1 MDMSN
6 IKWGRVVLW
15 IVLGLILFIA
25 VPILSVVVRMVIL
38 GFQLGGNPPAEE
50 SIRFSTDTVYRV
62 ISLLSV
68 VLAGFLGGRA
78 PARKAEGSYV
88 LNGLVVGIGLAIVI
102 LAFAL
107 FQSGSFSFWMPVY
120 AVLAI
125 AAGALGGW
133 LGGRSAEAAEMYD

>member
-1 MDMSN
+1 MSN

-15 IVLGLILFIA
+15 IVLGFIIFIA
-25 VPILSVVVRMVIL
+25 VPMLSVVVRMVIL
-38 GFQLGGNPPAEE
+38 GFQLGGNPPPEE

-102 LAFAL
+102 VVFAI
-107 FQSGSFSFWMPVY
+107 FQSSSFSFWMPVY

-133 LGGRSAEAAEMYD
+133 LGGRAAEAAEMYV